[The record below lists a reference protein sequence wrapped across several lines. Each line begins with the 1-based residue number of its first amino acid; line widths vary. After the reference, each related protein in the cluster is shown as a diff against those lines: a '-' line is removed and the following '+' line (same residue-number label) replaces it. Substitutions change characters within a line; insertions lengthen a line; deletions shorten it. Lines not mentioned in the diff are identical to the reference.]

1 MSPRDRLPSSLGAI
15 LIVAFAVVGI
25 RASLAQSSAPA
36 VDVVQVDLDPLINA
50 AVKDRNRFAVDI
62 PHVIDSSQA
71 QTGTWNV
78 TRGVATWRYSVRVPT
93 AVSLSFHAANIFLP
107 ASAQLKV
114 MGGGSTYTYSAKDI
128 NKRQLWSRISRGDS
142 LAMELTVAP
151 KERRYVVL
159 QIASVQAG
167 YRGFGHAVPDHPY
180 YVRLRQQAMAASTS
194 SCIVNYEC
202 DVTAANTAP
211 GQATVA
217 LIVGNA
223 FQCSGTLINDV
234 PHDGKPYVLTARH
247 CENGQLGGG
256 NPGAAANV
264 VVYWDATSPCG
275 SALGTL
281 YDPGIVTQQGATTVV
296 EQQDAWLLL
305 LSQPPAASD
314 AYLSGFDATGG
325 AIQGG
330 YTIHHALSNDKQF
343 TAWNGQAIA
352 QTVAANTSL
361 PVSFT
366 SNFWDVV
373 NLSGTIGPGASGSAL
388 FDQNNRVV
396 GSLSL
401 GNEAGATADG
411 YLQCPL
417 SPPPSPTPQN
427 ALALFTSLAAVWNS
441 SSDPTGSASTIQQVL
456 DPNNTAT
463 LVVDSISGPAT
474 ARLTPSQLAA
484 GIDET
489 ITMSWSAVGAS
500 SCTASGGTAGDGWS
514 GTLSASGSQP
524 IKESTTGA
532 ITYGISC
539 TYPDGHQS
547 NDQVTVTWLTSS
559 PVASVFAPAEVW
571 AGGSWP
577 VTWST
582 NDPPCALTIGST
594 TQALSGNSGTISVTQ
609 TTPGTY
615 DYHIACGNG
624 SPPVTADAS
633 VDVIAPSII
642 FYPSTTDLRLGQAL
656 EMRWFSLANSCTTGG
671 GMPND
676 GWSGTQL
683 VGGNGFL
690 SFFPASLGTYTY
702 TLNCVQG
709 PISAQ
714 ASVTVTVENNAPYAT
729 LSASS
734 NVIVIGQTVTVSYKS
749 NMAGCDLSQS
759 AVGTQPQ
766 GVFEVSSTGGDSD
779 GTNTYTGGNVGASQ
793 FTFNCEGANNTGPPA
808 VSATPLTVSVQQ
820 AMTASISAP
829 ANAVTGTPFTVSWQT
844 VGATSCSASGGGA
857 DGTSWSGSVTLPSG
871 QKSVTPTVTGSFN
884 YTLMCVGQIPS
895 DTTTVRA
902 TVNVT
907 ASSPPG
913 SSGGGSGG
921 GGAIDGLALGILALA
936 KILGSYRRRR
946 EQLDNLG
953 RQQLAHDSL
962 AGLIWVHT
970 ITGEQDIVNC
980 LPRGFSVALEG
991 IENID
996 QG

>member
-1 MSPRDRLPSSLGAI
+1 
-15 LIVAFAVVGI
+15 
-25 RASLAQSSAPA
+25 
-36 VDVVQVDLDPLINA
+36 
-50 AVKDRNRFAVDI
+50 
-62 PHVIDSSQA
+62 
-71 QTGTWNV
+71 
-78 TRGVATWRYSVRVPT
+78 
-93 AVSLSFHAANIFLP
+93 
-107 ASAQLKV
+107 
-114 MGGGSTYTYSAKDI
+114 
-128 NKRQLWSRISRGDS
+128 
-142 LAMELTVAP
+142 MELTVAP

-180 YVRLRQQAMAASTS
+180 YTRLRQQVRAGSTS

-247 CENGQLGGG
+247 CENGQPGGG
-256 NPGAAANV
+256 YPGAAANV

-305 LSQPPAASD
+305 LSPPAASD
-314 AYLSGFDATGG
+314 AYLAGFDATGG

-352 QTVAANTSL
+352 QTVAANTSF
-361 PVSFT
+361 PVNFT

-373 NLSGTIGPGASGSAL
+373 NLTGAIGPGASGSAL

-411 YLQCPL
+411 YSQCPL

-441 SSDPTGSASTIQQVL
+441 TSDPTGSGSTIQQVL

-484 GIDET
+484 SIDAT
-489 ITMSWSAVGAS
+489 ITLSWSAVGAS

-524 IKESTTGA
+524 IEESTTGA

-539 TYPDGHQS
+539 TYPDGHQT

-577 VTWST
+577 LTWST
-582 NDPPCALTIGST
+582 NDPPCVLTIGST
-594 TQALSGNSGTISVTQ
+594 TQALTGNSGTIIATQ

-624 SPPVTADAS
+624 SPPVAADAS

-656 EMRWFSLANSCTTGG
+656 EMRWSSLADSCTTGG

-683 VGGNGFL
+683 AGGNGYL
-690 SFFPASLGTYTY
+690 SFWPAALGTYTY

-714 ASVTVTVENNAPYAT
+714 ASVTVTVENNPPYAT
-729 LSASS
+729 LSVSS
-734 NVIVIGQTVTVSYKS
+734 NVIVIGETMTVSYKS
-749 NMAGCDLSQS
+749 NMAGCDLSQTHTD
-759 AVGTQPQ
+759 TQAQ
-766 GVFEVSSTGGDSD
+766 GVFEVSIAGGDSD

-793 FTFNCEGANNTGPPA
+793 FTFNCQGVNNTGPPA
-808 VSATPLTVSVQQ
+808 VSATPVTVSVQQ

-857 DGTSWSGSVTLPSG
+857 DGTSWTGSVTLPSG

-895 DTTTVRA
+895 DTKTVRA

-907 ASSPPG
+907 APSPPSGGSGGG
-913 SSGGGSGG
+913 SSGGGGSGG
-921 GGAIDGLALGILALA
+921 GGAFDGLALAILALA
-936 KILGSYRRRR
+936 KVLGTYRCRRTQNQAVPR
-946 EQLDNLG
+946 KPPATYDG
-953 RQQLAHDSL
+953 R
-962 AGLIWVHT
+962 
-970 ITGEQDIVNC
+970 GE
-980 LPRGFSVALEG
+980 AA
-991 IENID
+991 
-996 QG
+996 

>member
-1 MSPRDRLPSSLGAI
+1 MSQRDRLLSSLGVI
-15 LIVAFAVVGI
+15 FLMSFAAVGI
-25 RASLAQSSAPA
+25 RASIAQSSAPA
-36 VDVVQVDLDPLINA
+36 ADVVQVDLDPLIGA

-71 QTGTWNV
+71 GTGTWGV
-78 TRGVATWRYSVRVPT
+78 TRGLATWRYSVRVPT

-114 MGGGSTYTYSAKDI
+114 LGGGSTYTYSAKDI
-128 NKRQLWSRISRGDS
+128 NRRQLWSRIAKGDS
-142 LAMELTVAP
+142 LAIELTVAP
-151 KERRYVVL
+151 QDRRYVVL

-180 YVRLRQQAMAASTS
+180 YTRLRQQVRAGSTS

-223 FQCSGTLINDV
+223 FQCSGTLLNDV

-256 NPGAAANV
+256 SPSAAANV

-281 YDPGIVTQQGATTVV
+281 YDPGIVTQQGATTVA

-314 AYLSGFDATGG
+314 AYLAGFDATGG
-325 AIQGG
+325 AIEGG

-343 TAWNGQAIA
+343 TAWNGQAVA

-373 NLSGTIGPGASGSAL
+373 NLTGTIGPGASGSAL
-388 FDQNNRVV
+388 IDQNNRVV

-401 GNEAGATADG
+401 GNETGATADG

-441 SSDPTGSASTIQQVL
+441 TADPTGSASTIQHVL
-456 DPNNTAT
+456 DPNSTAT

-474 ARLTPSQLAA
+474 ARLTPSELAA
-484 GIDET
+484 GIGET
-489 ITMSWSAVGAS
+489 ITLSWSAVGAS
-500 SCTASGGTAGDGWS
+500 SCTASGGAAGDGWS
-514 GTLSASGSQP
+514 GTLSASGNQSIQ
-524 IKESTTGA
+524 ETATGA

-547 NDQVTVTWLTSS
+547 TAQVTVTWLASS

-582 NDPPCALTIGST
+582 NDPPCQLTIGTT
-594 TQALSGNSGTISVTQ
+594 TQTLSGNSGTIAVTQ

-624 SPPVTADAS
+624 NPPVTSDAS
-633 VDVIAPSII
+633 VDVIAPSIN
-642 FYPSTTDLRLGQAL
+642 FYPSNTDLRLGQGL
-656 EMRWFSLANSCTTGG
+656 EMQWFSLANSCTTGG

-676 GWSGTQL
+676 GWSGTQIA
-683 VGGNGFL
+683 GGNGFL
-690 SFFPASLGTYTY
+690 SFFPAALGTYTY
-702 TLNCVQG
+702 TVNCVQG
-709 PISAQ
+709 PVSVR

-729 LSASS
+729 LSVSS
-734 NVIVIGQTVTVSYKS
+734 NAIVTGQTMTVSYKS
-749 NMAGCDLSQS
+749 NMAGCILGQG

-766 GVFEVSSTGGDSD
+766 GVFEVSRVGGESE

-793 FTFNCEGANNTGPPA
+793 FTFVCDGESNTGPPA
-808 VSATPLTVSVQQ
+808 VSATPLTVTVQQ

-829 ANAVTGTPFTVSWQT
+829 ASVVTGTPFTVSWQT
-844 VGATSCSASGGGA
+844 VGATSCTASGGGA
-857 DGTSWSGSVTLPSG
+857 DGNSWSGSVTLPSG
-871 QKSVTPTVTGSFN
+871 QKSVTPTATGNFK

-895 DTTTVRA
+895 DTMTVSS

-907 ASSPPG
+907 ASSPP
-913 SSGGGSGG
+913 SGGSGG
-921 GGAIDGLALGILALA
+921 GSTGGGGGGGGGALDGLALGILALM
-936 KILGSYRRRR
+936 KLLGSYRSRR

-953 RQQLAHDSL
+953 RQQLAHESL
-962 AGLIWVHT
+962 TRLIGVNT
-970 ITGEQDIVNC
+970 ITGEQDV
-980 LPRGFSVALEG
+980 VALM
-991 IENID
+991 
-996 QG
+996 